1 VPLRLLVAAIAG
13 IALGVSFEPLA
24 LWWLIPPAVAALVL
38 SVRQQRAARGAAI
51 GLVFGLAFWLTLI
64 WWMRAVGW
72 DALFALSG
80 FMTLY
85 GAVLGVGLALVG
97 RLHWW
102 PLWTAVMWLAVE
114 VVRGGWPFGGFP
126 WGRLAFATVDTPFA
140 HGLGWIG
147 SNGVSLL
154 LALTG
159 TSLAWALPRLREQPA
174 RAVGAFVAAV
184 AVALL
189 PGVHPWQPAADAR
202 TITVA
207 AIQGNVP
214 GSGDDILHHHREV
227 TANHVAA
234 TQQLAA
240 QVAAGAVKQPA
251 FVLWPENTTAIDPFR
266 DQEIHEDIL
275 TASAAIKVPILVGAI
290 VDAPAP
296 DAILNQGIV
305 WDPETGA
312 GDRYTKRHPVPFG
325 EYIPYR
331 KHLDLTHNF
340 GKLSMIPFDMMSGTR
355 SEPLTIDGARIA
367 DAICFDVAY
376 DDGIAAQ
383 IRAGAQLVVV
393 QTSNAMFIHTHQ
405 IEQQWAISRLRAIE
419 SGKYVVVAATNGI
432 SGVIAPDG
440 SVVDQA
446 APRTQSIM
454 VDDIK
459 LYDGTTPGVLLGPW
473 LGRLSVLVSLGA
485 LVIALVPY
493 RRRSNLARE
502 LDIEPER
509 PSETVPRAGT
519 VPADQTEDTEVPT

>member
-1 VPLRLLVAAIAG
+1 VPLRLLVAALSG

-38 SVRQQRAARGAAI
+38 SVRQQRALRGTAL

-64 WWMRAVGW
+64 WWMHAVGW

-85 GAVLGVGLALVG
+85 GGLLGAGLAIVG
-97 RLHWW
+97 RLRWW
-102 PLWTAVMWLAVE
+102 PLWTAVTWLAVE
-114 VVRGGWPFGGFP
+114 VARGDWPFGGFP
-126 WGRLAFATVDTPFA
+126 WGRLAFATIDTPFA
-140 HGLGWIG
+140 DGLGWIG
-147 SNGVSLL
+147 TNGVSLL

-159 TSLAWALPRLREQPA
+159 TTLAWALLRVREMPLK
-174 RAVGAFVAAV
+174 AVGAFVAAV
-184 AVALL
+184 VVALL
-189 PGVHPWQPAADAR
+189 PGVHPWQPAADGR

-234 TQQLAA
+234 TQRLADE
-240 QVAAGAVKQPA
+240 VAAGKVPKPA
-251 FVLWPENTTAIDPFR
+251 FVLWPENTTAVDPFA

-275 TASAAIKVPILVGAI
+275 RASAAIQVPILIGAI
-290 VDAPAP
+290 VDAPSP

-331 KHLDLTHNF
+331 KHLDLTRNF
-340 GKLSMIPFDMMSGTR
+340 GKLSLIPFDMMSGTR
-355 SEPLTIDGARIA
+355 TQPLHIDGAKIA

-376 DDGIAAQ
+376 DDGIGAQ
-383 IRAGAQLVVV
+383 VRAGAQLLVV

-405 IEQQWAISRLRAIE
+405 IEQQWAISRVRAIE
-419 SGKYVVVAATNGI
+419 TGRYVVVAATNGI

-446 APRTQSIM
+446 VPRTQSIL

-459 LYDGTTPGVLLGPW
+459 LYDATTPGVLLGPW
-473 LGRLSVLVSLGA
+473 LGKLSVLVALGA
-485 LVIALVPY
+485 LVVAVFPY
-493 RRRSNLARE
+493 RRRSNLAT
-502 LDIEPER
+502 EPVLERVR
-509 PSETVPRAGT
+509 PSESVPLVGT
-519 VPADQTEDTEVPT
+519 VPDDQTEDTEVPT